1 MTGTTGAP
9 NDASGA
15 PSATP
20 GATDPTGT
28 PAASGTPGGAAAPLH
43 LAVALDG
50 AGWHPAAWR
59 EEGARPGE
67 LLDAAY
73 WADLVAE
80 AERGLIDFVT
90 IEDALGLQSAAFH
103 LPDDRTDQVRGSID
117 AVLLAAHLAPL
128 TTHIGLVP
136 TTNVTH
142 TEPFHLAIGIA
153 TLDHASKGRAGW
165 RPQISSRAS
174 DAAHFG
180 RRTTPQLTEDD
191 VADSELISQPL
202 RALFAE
208 GAEVVEA
215 ARQLWDSWEDD
226 AEIRDAATGRF
237 IDRDK
242 VHAIDFQGS
251 TFSVKGPSITPRAP
265 QGQPLVVSLAHATTP
280 YEFAALSSDVV
291 AITPHDRAG
300 TAAILTQVAEAVE
313 RTGRDVSDRPLR
325 TFADLIV
332 FLDDEPG
339 AAARRKA
346 RLDEVA
352 GSELASDAEIFTGT
366 PAELADLLLDWRSTG
381 LDGFRL
387 RPGTLPHDL
396 TAITRDLVPELQRR
410 GVFRTEYASTTLR
423 GHLGLARP
431 TSRYAKAG

>member
-15 PSATP
+15 PSAPP

-28 PAASGTPGGAAAPLH
+28 PATSGTPGGAAAPLH

-191 VADSELISQPL
+191 VTDSELISQPL

-226 AEIRDAATGRF
+226 AEIRDAGTGRF

-242 VHAIDFQGS
+242 VHPIDFRGS
-251 TFSVKGPSITPRAP
+251 TFSVKGPSITPRTP

-396 TAITRDLVPELQRR
+396 IAITRGLVPELQRR

>member
-15 PSATP
+15 PSAPP

-28 PAASGTPGGAAAPLH
+28 PATSGTPGGAAAPLH

-191 VADSELISQPL
+191 VTDSELISQPL

-208 GAEVVEA
+208 GAEVVEV

-242 VHAIDFQGS
+242 VHPIDFRGS
-251 TFSVKGPSITPRAP
+251 TFSVKGPSITPRTP

-339 AAARRKA
+339 AAARRRA

-396 TAITRDLVPELQRR
+396 IAITRGLVPELQRR

>member
-1 MTGTTGAP
+1 MTGTTGPTGDTDPKGTQA
-9 NDASGA
+9 
-15 PSATP
+15 
-20 GATDPTGT
+20 GATDPKSA
-28 PAASGTPGGAAAPLH
+28 PATASGTPDGAPLH

-50 AGWHPAAWR
+50 AGWHPGAWR

-73 WADLVAE
+73 WAGLVAE
-80 AERGLIDFVT
+80 AERGLLDFVT
-90 IEDALGLQSAAFH
+90 FEDALGLQSAAFH

-117 AVLLAAHLAPL
+117 AVLLAAYLAPL

-165 RPQISSRAS
+165 RPQISSRAA

-191 VADSELISQPL
+191 VTDSELISQPL

-237 IDRDK
+237 LDRDK
-242 VHAIDFQGS
+242 VHHIDFQGAD
-251 TFSVKGPSITPRAP
+251 FSVKGPSITPRTP

-291 AITPHDRAG
+291 AVTPHDRPGA
-300 TAAILTQVAEAVE
+300 AAILAQVADAVE
-313 RTGRDVSDRPLR
+313 RTGRNVVERPLR

-332 FLDDEPG
+332 FLDEDPG

-346 RLDEVA
+346 RLDDVA
-352 GSELASDAEIFTGT
+352 GAELASDAEVFTGT

-396 TAITRDLVPELQRR
+396 TAITRGLVPELQRR
-410 GVFRTEYASTTLR
+410 GVFRTEYTSTTLR
-423 GHLGLARP
+423 DHLGLPRP

>member
-15 PSATP
+15 PSAPP
-20 GATDPTGT
+20 GTTDPTGI
-28 PAASGTPGGAAAPLH
+28 PATSGTPGGAAAPLH

-80 AERGLIDFVT
+80 AERGLLDFVT

-191 VADSELISQPL
+191 VTDSELISQPL

-242 VHAIDFQGS
+242 VHPIDFRGS
-251 TFSVKGPSITPRAP
+251 TFSVKGPSITPRTP

-396 TAITRDLVPELQRR
+396 IAITRGLVPELQRR

>member
-1 MTGTTGAP
+1 M
-9 NDASGA
+9 
-15 PSATP
+15 
-20 GATDPTGT
+20 
-28 PAASGTPGGAAAPLH
+28 
-43 LAVALDG
+43 
-50 AGWHPAAWR
+50 
-59 EEGARPGE
+59 
-67 LLDAAY
+67 
-73 WADLVAE
+73 
-80 AERGLIDFVT
+80 
-90 IEDALGLQSAAFH
+90 
-103 LPDDRTDQVRGSID
+103 
-117 AVLLAAHLAPL
+117 
-128 TTHIGLVP
+128 
-136 TTNVTH
+136 
-142 TEPFHLAIGIA
+142 
-153 TLDHASKGRAGW
+153 
-165 RPQISSRAS
+165 
-174 DAAHFG
+174 
-180 RRTTPQLTEDD
+180 
-191 VADSELISQPL
+191 
-202 RALFAE
+202 
-208 GAEVVEA
+208 VEA

-251 TFSVKGPSITPRAP
+251 TFSVKGPSITPRTP

-332 FLDDEPG
+332 FLDGEPG

-396 TAITRDLVPELQRR
+396 TAITRGLVPELQRR